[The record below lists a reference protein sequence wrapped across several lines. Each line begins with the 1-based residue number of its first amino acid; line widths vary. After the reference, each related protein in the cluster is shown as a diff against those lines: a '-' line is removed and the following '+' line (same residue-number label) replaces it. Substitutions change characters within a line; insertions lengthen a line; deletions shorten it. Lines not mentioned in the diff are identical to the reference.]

1 MDFFRQT
8 NAVVDVSAQT
18 VDLLGGLTSVPM
30 TATGEHELALAAIA
44 AVIPP
49 CSEVVLP
56 ARAKNNLIAGDYMLE
71 DEMNAPCRR
80 LMIARALV
88 DPSKGTFACRLLNP
102 TDTPIKLREGTPLG
116 ALVPVTPEA
125 AIEGGQTGE
134 TAEGNEPT
142 GRVAAV
148 GAAPTIETMRK
159 DLEAKGISLADTAL
173 QGVELDHLIRLL
185 YENMDIMATSIAE
198 LPGTDIMRHR
208 IETGDSPPIRK
219 RAYRQSPQ
227 DMAEISRQTK
237 EMLEAGIIQE
247 ADSPWSSPVL
257 LVSKKDGTKRFCA
270 DFRALNSVTTL
281 TSWPLPTIDDVID
294 TMAVQRPLLV
304 SSLTSVPVTGKSS

>member
-1 MDFFRQT
+1 MPVVTDFDADLKIGGVTVPITLAVVEKLSYDLILGMDFFRQT
-8 NAVVDVSAQT
+8 DAVVDVSAQT
-18 VDLLGGLTSVPM
+18 IDLLGGLTSVPM
-30 TATGEHELALAAIA
+30 TATGEHEIALAAIA

-56 ARAKNNLIAGDYMLE
+56 ARAKNNLVAGDYMLE

-102 TDTPIKLREGTPLG
+102 TDTPISCGRARRWVRWYPSRPRLRRRR
-116 ALVPVTPEA
+116 A
-125 AIEGGQTGE
+125 GGR
-134 TAEGNEPT
+134 NEPT

-148 GAAPTIETMRK
+148 GAAPSIETMRK

-173 QGVELDHLIRLL
+173 RGEELDQLIRLL

-219 RAYRQSPQ
+219 RAYRHSPQ

-237 EMLEAGIIQE
+237 E
-247 ADSPWSSPVL
+247 
-257 LVSKKDGTKRFCA
+257 C
-270 DFRALNSVTTL
+270 
-281 TSWPLPTIDDVID
+281 
-294 TMAVQRPLLV
+294 
-304 SSLTSVPVTGKSS
+304 